1 MRLFDFL
8 IAGIT
13 IIFLL
18 PFLLP
23 LALLLRLT
31 GEGEVFYKQK
41 RVGKDGQIFELLKF
55 ATMLKDSP
63 NIGAGTLTMK
73 DDPRILP
80 FGKFLRKTKL
90 NELPQL
96 YNICKGDMAIVGPR
110 PLVPEG
116 ESSYRIE
123 AAKEIRSV
131 RPGLTGLGSILLR
144 DEEGLYAHR
153 SDAKDF
159 YRNVIQPYKE
169 SVELYY
175 ARNRSVVVDLK
186 IILLTAV
193 VICFPHVNLERFFK
207 GIPQK
212 RNLLMLH
219 RQLQ

>member
-1 MRLFDFL
+1 MRLFDIL
-8 IAGIT
+8 ISGVALF
-13 IIFLL
+13 FLL

-31 GEGEVFYKQK
+31 GEGAVFYRQK
-41 RVGKDGQIFELLKF
+41 RVGKDRQIFELLKF

-80 FGKFLRKTKL
+80 LGKFLRKTKI

-116 ESSYRIE
+116 ERVYRIE
-123 AAKEIRSV
+123 AAKIIRSV
-131 RPGLTGLGSILLR
+131 RPGLTGIGSILLR

-153 SDAKDF
+153 SDAKKF
-159 YRNVIQPYKE
+159 YTEVIQPYKE
-169 SVELYY
+169 GVELYY
-175 ARNRSVVVDLK
+175 VHNRSIAMDIQ
-186 IILLTAV
+186 IIILTAV
-193 VICFPHVNLERFFK
+193 VIIFPHVNVERFFK
-207 GIPQK
+207 GMPPK
-212 RNLLMLH
+212 CKSLNLHETLE
-219 RQLQ
+219 

>member
-1 MRLFDFL
+1 MRVLDFM

-13 IIFLL
+13 VILLL
-18 PFLLP
+18 PFFLP
-23 LALLLRLT
+23 VVLLLRLT
-31 GEGEVFYKQK
+31 GEGEVFFRQE

-73 DDPRILP
+73 DDPRVLP
-80 FGKFLRKTKL
+80 LGKFLRETKI

-116 ESSYRIE
+116 DRLYRPE

-131 RPGLTGLGSILLR
+131 RPGLTGIGSIMLR

-159 YRNVIQPYKE
+159 YREVIQPYKE

-175 ARNRSVVVDLK
+175 AHNRSIAVDIK

-193 VICFPHVNLERFFK
+193 AIIFPRMDVERFFK

-212 RNLLMLH
+212 CKLLKL
-219 RQLQ
+219 R